1 MKDMS
6 EFDENATE
14 TAITEGLKKIEIS
27 PVLEKDHEFI
37 KTNLPEAAIVSLTH
51 QFLTMILMRTAYSR
65 VQLRI
70 QIPEKYPDE
79 VEI

>member
-1 MKDMS
+1 MS

-14 TAITEGLKKIEIS
+14 AAITKGLKKIEIS
-27 PVLEKDHEFI
+27 PILEKDHEFI